1 MTDETS
7 APTPDQAAS
16 STEIVPAA
24 TPTKGK
30 DPEKSAGKGKKGA
43 VLVGTAVG
51 VGSAAIVA
59 ALMYANKRRK

>member
-7 APTPDQAAS
+7 VLAPVSSDTP
-16 STEIVPAA
+16 PA
-24 TPTKGK
+24 KGK
-30 DPEKSAGKGKKGA
+30 EKGKKG
-43 VLVGTAVG
+43 VLVGTAAAVG